1 MAEEKSESAS
11 FTIEYFGMGGRAAP
25 LRAAAFMGGVSY
37 KDRFVTGPE
46 HGKIKGMGLRRWSGI
61 PEVTLHDK
69 DGNDVA
75 KIGQSNCCLK
85 LIGQM
90 AGFYPENVVLRAL
103 VDEILAATEDVMGML
118 APSFPVKDAEKK
130 KAMRLELMKEDKFPY
145 WFQKFENRFTENEAR
160 GSKSG
165 YIVGDTMTV
174 ADLKLY
180 YSISFLTSGRVDHID
195 GDVLLKAVPK
205 VTAFTAKMKDDE
217 NIKKFEAAFAK
228 QCEEMKARMEAD
240 AKDNEYFVKGKA
252 VYAEM

>member
-1 MAEEKSESAS
+1 MAEQKSEPAS
-11 FTIEYFGMGGRAAP
+11 FTIEYFAIGGRAAP

-37 KDRFVTGPE
+37 KDKFVTGAE

-61 PEVTLHDK
+61 PEITLHDK

-75 KIGQSNCCLK
+75 KIGQSNCCLR

-90 AGFYPENVVLRAL
+90 TGFYPENIVQRAL

-130 KAMRLELMKEDKFPY
+130 KAMRLELMKEDKFPM

-165 YIVGDTMTV
+165 YIVGDKMTV

-180 YSISFLTSGRVDHID
+180 YSLGFLTSGRVDHID
-195 GDVLLKAVPK
+195 GNALLKAVPK
-205 VTAFTAKMKDDE
+205 VTAFVAKMKDDE

-228 QCEEMKARMEAD
+228 QQEDMKARIEAE
-240 AKDNEYFVKGKA
+240 ATDNVFVVKGKA
-252 VYAEM
+252 VFLEM